1 MLPTGKQDKG
11 TAVQIIMYTIWTVLV
26 SIIPVFG
33 FTGKLQLSIVAAIL
47 VFMAGM
53 WMLYYAIGL
62 FKKMTE
68 KQQNN

>member
-33 FTGKLQLSIVAAIL
+33 FTGSCNYLLLQLL
-47 VFMAGM
+47 LFLLGCG
-53 WMLYYAIGL
+53 MLYYAIQL
-62 FKKMTE
+62 FKKRR
-68 KQQNN
+68 